1 MSKDYYNI
9 LGVDKAASK
18 EEIKKAFRNL
28 AHKYHP
34 DKKDGDEKKF
44 KEANEA
50 YSVLSD
56 DKKRAE
62 YDSYGR
68 VFSGGAGRSAGPD
81 GFEGFDFSN
90 FASGQG
96 FGASGFEFD
105 LGNIFGDFFGGAR
118 ERARRGRD
126 ISIDVE
132 LSFHDAVFG
141 TERRILINKTAACD
155 VCRGSGAKPGASEE
169 TCGICNGK
177 GKIRESRR
185 SIFGH
190 VQTTR
195 VCGECGGSGKVPSE
209 ACAVCGGEGVARK
222 EQEVLVRI
230 PAGIENGEVIRLG
243 GVGEAIKDG
252 TAGDLYV
259 KVHVA
264 KHPLFRREKSN
275 LLMDLSVKL
284 TSALLGDE
292 YSIPTLDGNITIK
305 IPEGI
310 RHGEILRLRGR
321 GVPIDRSRRGDV
333 LIKIHIDIP
342 SKLTKEAKKLIEELK
357 KQGI

>member
-68 VFSGGAGRSAGPD
+68 
-81 GFEGFDFSN
+81 DF
-90 FASGQG
+90 
-96 FGASGFEFD
+96 
-105 LGNIFGDFFGGAR
+105 
-118 ERARRGRD
+118 
-126 ISIDVE
+126 SIDVE

-177 GKIRESRR
+177 GKISESRR

-292 YSIPTLDGNITIK
+292 YSIPTLDGKKTIK

-333 LIKIHIDIP
+333 LIKIYIDIP
-342 SKLTKEAKKLIEELK
+342 SKLAKEAKKLIEELK